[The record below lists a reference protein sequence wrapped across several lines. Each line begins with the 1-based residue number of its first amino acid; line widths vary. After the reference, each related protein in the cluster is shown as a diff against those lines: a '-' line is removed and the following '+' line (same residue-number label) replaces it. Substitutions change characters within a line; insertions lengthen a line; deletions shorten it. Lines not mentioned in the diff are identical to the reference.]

1 MWDVRKRVYSAAA
14 TSEEQEDGDDDNDYR
29 RIIVTHSYTNFHT
42 YTHEN
47 KAFAWLTDSMS
58 LTYIFSPFY
67 SLFFSHSSPKQIDR
81 KTDTVR
87 KRERE
92 TAIKGGKEKKKNY
105 HYRFATPLTLTILL
119 YTGFFPP
126 TPP

>member
-1 MWDVRKRVYSAAA
+1 MWDVRKRVCSAAA

-67 SLFFSHSSPKQIDR
+67 SFFLSFFA
-81 KTDTVR
+81 KTDR
-87 KRERE
+87 
-92 TAIKGGKEKKKNY
+92 
-105 HYRFATPLTLTILL
+105 
-119 YTGFFPP
+119 
-126 TPP
+126 